1 MSFLANFD
9 LNQIQYMLFI
19 FLLLMLEAGVT
30 ADVVLNRDW
39 EEACSLT
46 KNSLFDSHLMVFRLQ
61 VTTNPY

>member
-1 MSFLANFD
+1 
-9 LNQIQYMLFI
+9 MLFI

-61 VTTNPY
+61 FTTNPY